1 MTREVAMGTGTRR
14 TGGALALGAAV
25 AGLGAG
31 AGWLWRHQ
39 AEIAFSRPVNEW
51 AFTHMSAVL
60 PTEPVARAATPRP
73 LPSAPGLHGFAYEH
87 DGERRTLAQLHARTH
102 TTGFAVLHRGVLVRE
117 EYPGRFASPQARFQ
131 LFSLTKSVTSMLIGI
146 ALEEGALGSL
156 DDKVVTLLPQLAGS
170 AYDGPTVGD
179 LLHMSSGVGF
189 VEDYADPHS
198 SFARFE
204 RAVSGGGSLLEVVRS
219 LPRAAEPGG
228 TFNYSTVDS
237 QVLGWVLEA
246 ATGTTLAQYAHS
258 RLWSRIGAERDAYY
272 FLTRGRPRTA
282 LGGGSLNAAVRD
294 MARIGLL
301 MARGG
306 ELDGQR
312 IVPAAWVGRSRGAG
326 LPHLD
331 VGALGPDFPRHYGYA
346 NQWWTLGG
354 ERRSFTG
361 IGIHGQ
367 YLWVDPEADVVVVKT
382 SAWNTAEDEARDAE
396 TVAALRALVTHL
408 ETAG

>member
-1 MTREVAMGTGTRR
+1 MLEVVMGTGMRR
-14 TGGALALGAAV
+14 AGGALALGAAV

-31 AGWLWRHQ
+31 AGWVWRHQ
-39 AEIAFSRPVNEW
+39 TDLAFSRPLNEW

-60 PTEPVARAATPRP
+60 PTEPVARASAPRP
-73 LPSAPGLHGFAYEH
+73 LPYEPGLRGFTYEH

-102 TTGFAVLHRGVLVRE
+102 TTGFAVLHRGVLVCE

-131 LFSLTKSVTSMLIGI
+131 LFSLTKSVTSMLVGI

-156 DDKVVTLLPQLAGS
+156 DDKVVTHLPYLAGG
-170 AYDGPTVGD
+170 AYDGPTVED
-179 LLHMSSGVGF
+179 LLHMSSGARF
-189 VEDYADPHS
+189 VEDYADPAS
-198 SFARFE
+198 SFADFE
-204 RAVSGGGSLLEVVRS
+204 RAVSGGGSLLELVRS
-219 LPRAAEPGG
+219 LPRGAEPGG

-246 ATGTTLAQYAHS
+246 ATGMALSQYAHS

-272 FLTRGRPRTA
+272 FLTRSRPRTA

-294 MARIGLL
+294 MARIGLV

-306 ELDGQR
+306 ELDGRQ
-312 IVPAAWVGRSRGAG
+312 IVPAQWVERSRGAG
-326 LPHLD
+326 LAHLD
-331 VGALGPDFPRHYGYA
+331 VGALGPDYPRHYGYA

-382 SAWNTAEDEARDAE
+382 SAWNTAEDEGRDAE
-396 TVAALRALVTHL
+396 TVAALTAIVARL
-408 ETAG
+408 ETDG